1 MKKTD
6 LKTGM
11 IVQERSGDV
20 GLVVNG
26 TIIWK
31 SGSFSTIYEYRL
43 DLMYSDVSSMD
54 IIKVSCVQ
62 HGINLVLSGWVN
74 VIENERKILW
84 KRDKSETVKI
94 GDYEYD
100 KKEFE
105 EATKHLKPV
114 NK

>member
-1 MKKTD
+1 
-6 LKTGM
+6 M
-11 IVQERSGDV
+11 IH
-20 GLVVNG
+20 
-26 TIIWK
+26 
-31 SGSFSTIYEYRL
+31 EYQL
-43 DLMYSDVSSMD
+43 DLTYSDESSMD
-54 IIKVSCVQ
+54 IMKVSYLQ
-62 HGINLVLSGWVN
+62 RGTDLVPLSWVG

-84 KRDKSETVKI
+84 KRDKPETVKI